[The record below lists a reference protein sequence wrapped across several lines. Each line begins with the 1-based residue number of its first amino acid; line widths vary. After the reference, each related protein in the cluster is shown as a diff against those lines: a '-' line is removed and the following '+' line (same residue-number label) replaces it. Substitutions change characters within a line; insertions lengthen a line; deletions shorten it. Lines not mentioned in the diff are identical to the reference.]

1 VTFDGY
7 RIVYKG
13 FKMAELVTPLQKVR
27 ELNIPA
33 RRIPIEVDGAI
44 SYEVV
49 LAMWNLFSTE
59 KHTNSFD
66 LGAEWFTEVQDATP
80 EDLKEEITRFGG
92 SRCAIW
98 LSLLGLISAAPHPH
112 DPDSVFK
119 WIGELNPQ
127 RLRRW
132 ILGYLGEQAAQ
143 DSNQS
148 PPSPSLI
155 EQAAQGDIDSVRE
168 IIGTSMKP
176 DGVDQVVAMFEMDP
190 TEMRDRMAT
199 AIRRFRSEVFSKYED
214 EFGRAIAAAAAA
226 RQSIATRD
234 SAKDVIEEVTNGL
247 NYEIPPGVCRVVLVP
262 SVIVRP
268 LSLIDQHRDSLI
280 VCYGLAD
287 EFINLNPE
295 APPSWMVRFYKALSD
310 EKRLRIL
317 RRLSE
322 GDTSLDELTELLDL
336 SKSTVHH
343 HISILRGA
351 GLVRVQM
358 GSNKAESKYGLRP
371 QAIEDASSFLEGY
384 MRPQDK
390 SALA

>member
-1 VTFDGY
+1 VLFDGY
-7 RIVYKG
+7 RIIHKG
-13 FKMAELVTPLQKVR
+13 FKMPELITPQQKVR
-27 ELNIPA
+27 ELNSA
-33 RRIPIEVDGAI
+33 TRRIPIEVDGAI

-49 LAMWNLFSTE
+49 ITMWSLFNSKKYTG
-59 KHTNSFD
+59 SFD
-66 LGAEWFTEVQDATP
+66 LGADWFTEAYDATP
-80 EDLKEEITRFGG
+80 EDLKEEIIRFGG
-92 SRCAIW
+92 SHCSVW
-98 LSLLGLISAAPHPH
+98 LSLLGLISVAPHPH
-112 DPDSVFK
+112 DPDSVFT

-132 ILGYLGEQAAQ
+132 ILGYLGEQNALETG
-143 DSNQS
+143 QS

-168 IIGTSMKP
+168 IIGSSM
-176 DGVDQVVAMFEMDP
+176 DLEGVDQVVAMFEMDP
-190 TEMRDRMAT
+190 IEMRDRMAAT
-199 AIRRFRSEVFSKYED
+199 LRRFRNEVFSKYED
-214 EFGRAIAAAAAA
+214 EFGKAIAAAAGA
-226 RQSIATRD
+226 RRSVATRD

-247 NYEIPPGVCRVVLVP
+247 DYEIPLGVCRVILVP
-262 SVIVRP
+262 SVVVRP
-268 LSLIDQHRDSLI
+268 LSLIDQYRDALI

-287 EFINLNPE
+287 EFLNLNPE

-322 GDTSLDELTELLDL
+322 GDTSLDELTEMLDL
-336 SKSTVHH
+336 TKSTVHH
-343 HISILRGA
+343 HITILRAA

-358 GSNKAESKYGLRP
+358 GSTKAESKYGLRP
-371 QAIEDASSFLEGY
+371 QAFEDASAFLEGY

>member
-1 VTFDGY
+1 
-7 RIVYKG
+7 
-13 FKMAELVTPLQKVR
+13 MAELITPQQKIR
-27 ELNIPA
+27 ELNTPA
-33 RRIPIEVDGAI
+33 RRIPIEIDGAI

-49 LAMWNLFSTE
+49 LTMWNLVSS
-59 KHTNSFD
+59 KKYTNSFD
-66 LGAEWFTEVQDATP
+66 LGTKWFTEVQDATP
-80 EDLKEEITRFGG
+80 EDLKEEIVRFGG
-92 SRCAIW
+92 SNCTIW
-98 LSLLGLISAAPHPH
+98 LSLLGLISVAPHPH
-112 DPDSVFK
+112 DPDSVFN

-132 ILGYLGEQAAQ
+132 ILGYLGEQAALET
-143 DSNQS
+143 NQG
-148 PPSPSLI
+148 PPAPSLI
-155 EQAAQGDIDSVRE
+155 EQAALGDIDSVRE
-168 IIGTSMKP
+168 IIGSSMDP
-176 DGVDQVVAMFEMDP
+176 DGIDQVVAMFEMDP
-190 TEMRDRMAT
+190 IEMRDRMAT
-199 AIRRFRSEVFSKYED
+199 ALRRFRSEVFSKYED
-214 EFGRAIAAAAAA
+214 EFGKAIAAAAAA
-226 RQSIATRD
+226 RRSVATRD

-247 NYEIPPGVCRVVLVP
+247 DYEIPLGVSRVILVP
-262 SVIVRP
+262 SMIVRP
-268 LSLIDQHRDSLI
+268 LSLIDQHRDTLI

-343 HISILRGA
+343 HITILRGA
-351 GLVRVQM
+351 GLVRVSI
-358 GSNKAESKYGLRP
+358 GSTKAESKYGLRP
-371 QAIEDASSFLEGY
+371 QAIEDASASLEGY

>member
-1 VTFDGY
+1 
-7 RIVYKG
+7 
-13 FKMAELVTPLQKVR
+13 MAELITPQQKIR
-27 ELNIPA
+27 ELNTPA
-33 RRIPIEVDGAI
+33 RRIPIEIDGAI

-49 LAMWNLFSTE
+49 LTMWNLVSS
-59 KHTNSFD
+59 KKYIKSFD
-66 LGAEWFTEVQDATP
+66 LGTKWFTEVQDATP
-80 EDLKEEITRFGG
+80 EDLKEEIVRFGG
-92 SRCAIW
+92 SNCTIW
-98 LSLLGLISAAPHPH
+98 LSLLGLISVAPHPH
-112 DPDSVFK
+112 DPDGVFN

-132 ILGYLGEQAAQ
+132 ILGYLGEQAALET
-143 DSNQS
+143 NQG
-148 PPSPSLI
+148 PPAPSLI
-155 EQAAQGDIDSVRE
+155 EQAALGDIDSVRE
-168 IIGTSMKP
+168 IIGSSMDP
-176 DGVDQVVAMFEMDP
+176 DGIDQVVAMFEMDP
-190 TEMRDRMAT
+190 IEMRDRMAT
-199 AIRRFRSEVFSKYED
+199 ALRRFRSEVFSKYED
-214 EFGRAIAAAAAA
+214 EFGKAIAAAAAA
-226 RQSIATRD
+226 RRSVATRD

-247 NYEIPPGVCRVVLVP
+247 DYEIPLGVSRVILVP
-262 SVIVRP
+262 SMIVRP
-268 LSLIDQHRDSLI
+268 LSLIDQHRDTLI

-343 HISILRGA
+343 HITILRGA
-351 GLVRVQM
+351 GLVRVSI
-358 GSNKAESKYGLRP
+358 GSTKAESKYGLRP
-371 QAIEDASSFLEGY
+371 QAIEDASASLEGY

>member
-1 VTFDGY
+1 
-7 RIVYKG
+7 
-13 FKMAELVTPLQKVR
+13 MPELITPQKKIR
-27 ELNIPA
+27 ELHTAA
-33 RRIPIEVDGAI
+33 RRIPIEIDGAI

-49 LAMWNLFSTE
+49 LTMWNLFTM
-59 KHTNSFD
+59 KKYTNSFD
-66 LGAEWFTEVQDATP
+66 LGKEWFVEAQDATP
-80 EDLKEEITRFGG
+80 EDLKEEIVKFGG
-92 SRCAIW
+92 NRCTIW
-98 LSLLGLISAAPHPH
+98 LSLLGLISVAPRPH
-112 DPDSVFK
+112 DPDSVFN

-132 ILGYLGEQAAQ
+132 ILGYLGEQTATE
-143 DSNQS
+143 SNQS
-148 PPSPSLI
+148 PPAPSLI
-155 EQAAQGDIDSVRE
+155 EQAALGDMDSVRE
-168 IIGTSMKP
+168 IIGSSMDS
-176 DGVDQVVAMFEMDP
+176 DGIDQVVAMFEMDP

-199 AIRRFRSEVFSKYED
+199 VLRRFRSEVFSRYED

-226 RQSIATRD
+226 RRSVATRD

-247 NYEIPPGVCRVVLVP
+247 DYEIPLGVCRVILVP

-268 LSLIDQHRDSLI
+268 LSLIDQYRDTLT

-287 EFINLNPE
+287 DFLNLNPE

-322 GDTSLDELTELLDL
+322 GDTSLDELTEMLDL

-343 HISILRGA
+343 HITILRGA
-351 GLVRVQM
+351 GLVRVSM
-358 GSNKAESKYGLRP
+358 GSTKADSKYGLRP
-371 QAIEDASSFLEGY
+371 QAFEDASEFLEGY

>member
-1 VTFDGY
+1 
-7 RIVYKG
+7 
-13 FKMAELVTPLQKVR
+13 MPELITPQKKIR
-27 ELNIPA
+27 ELNTAA
-33 RRIPIEVDGAI
+33 RRIPIEIDGAI

-49 LAMWNLFSTE
+49 LTMWNLVSS
-59 KHTNSFD
+59 KKYTNSFD
-66 LGAEWFTEVQDATP
+66 LGTKWFTEVQDATP
-80 EDLKEEITRFGG
+80 EDLKEEIVRFGG
-92 SRCAIW
+92 SKCTIW
-98 LSLLGLISAAPHPH
+98 LSLLGLISVAPHPH
-112 DPDSVFK
+112 DPDSVFN

-132 ILGYLGEQAAQ
+132 ILGYLGEQAALET
-143 DSNQS
+143 NQG
-148 PPSPSLI
+148 PPAPSLI
-155 EQAAQGDIDSVRE
+155 EQAALGDIDSVRE
-168 IIGTSMKP
+168 IIGSSMDP
-176 DGVDQVVAMFEMDP
+176 DGIDQVVAMFEIDP
-190 TEMRDRMAT
+190 IEMRDRMAT
-199 AIRRFRSEVFSKYED
+199 ALRRFRSEVFSKYED
-214 EFGRAIAAAAAA
+214 EFGKAIAAAAAA
-226 RQSIATRD
+226 RRSVATRD

-247 NYEIPPGVCRVVLVP
+247 DYEIPLGVSRVILVP
-262 SVIVRP
+262 SMIVRP
-268 LSLIDQHRDSLI
+268 LSLIDQHRDTLI

-343 HISILRGA
+343 HITILRGA
-351 GLVRVQM
+351 GLVRVSI
-358 GSNKAESKYGLRP
+358 GSTKAESKYGLRP
-371 QAIEDASSFLEGY
+371 QAIEDASASLEGY

>member
-1 VTFDGY
+1 
-7 RIVYKG
+7 
-13 FKMAELVTPLQKVR
+13 MAELITPQQKVR
-27 ELNIPA
+27 ELNTPA
-33 RRIPIEVDGAI
+33 RRIPIEIDGAI

-49 LAMWNLFSTE
+49 LTMWNLVSS
-59 KHTNSFD
+59 KKYTNSFD
-66 LGAEWFTEVQDATP
+66 LGTKWFTEVQDATP
-80 EDLKEEITRFGG
+80 EDLKEEIVRFGG
-92 SRCAIW
+92 SNCTIW
-98 LSLLGLISAAPHPH
+98 LSLLGLISVAPHPH
-112 DPDSVFK
+112 DPDSVFN

-132 ILGYLGEQAAQ
+132 ILGYLGEQAALET
-143 DSNQS
+143 NQG
-148 PPSPSLI
+148 PPAPSLI
-155 EQAAQGDIDSVRE
+155 EQAALGDIDSVRE
-168 IIGTSMKP
+168 IIGSSMDP
-176 DGVDQVVAMFEMDP
+176 DGIDQVVAMFEIDP
-190 TEMRDRMAT
+190 IEMRDRMAT
-199 AIRRFRSEVFSKYED
+199 ALRRFRSEVFSKYED
-214 EFGRAIAAAAAA
+214 EFGKAIAAAAAA
-226 RQSIATRD
+226 RRSVATRD

-247 NYEIPPGVCRVVLVP
+247 DYEIPLGVSRVILVP
-262 SVIVRP
+262 SMIVRP
-268 LSLIDQHRDSLI
+268 RSLIDQHRDTLI

-343 HISILRGA
+343 HITILRGA
-351 GLVRVQM
+351 GLVRVSI
-358 GSNKAESKYGLRP
+358 GSTKAESKYGLRP
-371 QAIEDASSFLEGY
+371 QAIEDASASLEGY

>member
-1 VTFDGY
+1 
-7 RIVYKG
+7 
-13 FKMAELVTPLQKVR
+13 MPELITPQQKIR
-27 ELNIPA
+27 ELNTPA
-33 RRIPIEVDGAI
+33 RRIPIEIDGAI

-49 LAMWNLFSTE
+49 LTMWNLFSSKE
-59 KHTNSFD
+59 YTNSFD
-66 LGAEWFTEVQDATP
+66 LGTEWFAEVQEATP
-80 EDLKEEITRFGG
+80 DDLSDEIVRFGG
-92 SRCAIW
+92 SHCAIW
-98 LSLLGLISAAPHPH
+98 LSLLGLISVAPHPH
-112 DPDSVFK
+112 DPDSVFN
-119 WIGELNPQ
+119 WIGDLNPQ

-132 ILGYLGEQAAQ
+132 ILGYLGEQAALE
-143 DSNQS
+143 SNQS
-148 PPSPSLI
+148 PPAPSLI
-155 EQAAQGDIDSVRE
+155 EQAALGDIDAVRE
-168 IIGTSMKP
+168 IIGSSMDQ
-176 DGVDQVVAMFEMDP
+176 DGIDQVVAMFEMDP
-190 TEMRDRMAT
+190 IEMRDRMA
-199 AIRRFRSEVFSKYED
+199 AAMRRFRSEVFSKYED
-214 EFGRAIAAAAAA
+214 EFSKAIAAAAAA
-226 RQSIATRD
+226 RRSVATRE

-247 NYEIPPGVCRVVLVP
+247 DYEIPLGVCRVILVP

-268 LSLIDQHRDSLI
+268 LSLIDQHRDTLI

-343 HISILRGA
+343 HITILRGA
-351 GLVRVQM
+351 GLVRVSM
-358 GSNKAESKYGLRP
+358 GSTKAESKYGLRP
-371 QAIEDASSFLEGY
+371 QAIEDASAFLEGY

>member
-1 VTFDGY
+1 
-7 RIVYKG
+7 
-13 FKMAELVTPLQKVR
+13 MAELITPQQKIR
-27 ELNIPA
+27 ELNTPA
-33 RRIPIEVDGAI
+33 RRIPIEIDGAI

-49 LAMWNLFSTE
+49 LTMWNLVSS
-59 KHTNSFD
+59 KKYTNSFD
-66 LGAEWFTEVQDATP
+66 LGTKWFTEVQDATP
-80 EDLKEEITRFGG
+80 EDLKEEIVRFGG
-92 SRCAIW
+92 SNCTIW
-98 LSLLGLISAAPHPH
+98 LSLLGLISVAPHPH
-112 DPDSVFK
+112 DPDSVFD

-132 ILGYLGEQAAQ
+132 ILGYLGEQAALET
-143 DSNQS
+143 NQG
-148 PPSPSLI
+148 PPAPSLI
-155 EQAAQGDIDSVRE
+155 EQAALGDIDSVRE
-168 IIGTSMKP
+168 IIGSSMDP
-176 DGVDQVVAMFEMDP
+176 DGIDQVVAMFEMDP
-190 TEMRDRMAT
+190 IEMRDRMAT
-199 AIRRFRSEVFSKYED
+199 ALRRFRSEVFSKYED
-214 EFGRAIAAAAAA
+214 EFGKAIAAAAAA
-226 RQSIATRD
+226 RRSVATRD

-247 NYEIPPGVCRVVLVP
+247 DYEIPLGVSRVILVP
-262 SVIVRP
+262 SMIVRP
-268 LSLIDQHRDSLI
+268 LSLIDQHRDTLI

-343 HISILRGA
+343 HITILRGA
-351 GLVRVQM
+351 GLVRVSI
-358 GSNKAESKYGLRP
+358 GSTKAESKYGLRP
-371 QAIEDASSFLEGY
+371 QAIEDASASLEGY

>member
-1 VTFDGY
+1 
-7 RIVYKG
+7 
-13 FKMAELVTPLQKVR
+13 MPELITPQKKIR
-27 ELNIPA
+27 ELNTAA
-33 RRIPIEVDGAI
+33 RRIPIEIDGAI

-49 LAMWNLFSTE
+49 LTMWHLFSS
-59 KHTNSFD
+59 KKYTNSFD
-66 LGAEWFTEVQDATP
+66 LGTEWFTEVQDATP
-80 EDLKEEITRFGG
+80 EDLKEEIVRLGG
-92 SRCAIW
+92 KRCIVW
-98 LSLLGLISAAPHPH
+98 LSLLGLISVAPHPH
-112 DPDSVFK
+112 DPDSVFN

-132 ILGYLGEQAAQ
+132 ILGYLGEQAALE
-143 DSNQS
+143 SNQS
-148 PPSPSLI
+148 PPAPSLI

-168 IIGTSMKP
+168 IIGSSMDP
-176 DGVDQVVAMFEMDP
+176 DGIDQVVAMFEMDP
-190 TEMRDRMAT
+190 VEMRDRMAT
-199 AIRRFRSEVFSKYED
+199 ALRRFRTEVYSKYED

-226 RQSIATRD
+226 RRSVATRD

-247 NYEIPPGVCRVVLVP
+247 DYEIPLGVCRVILVP

-268 LSLIDQHRDSLI
+268 LSLIDQYRDTLI

-287 EFINLNPE
+287 DFLNLNPE

-322 GDTSLDELTELLDL
+322 GDTSLDELTEMLDL

-343 HISILRGA
+343 HITTLRGA
-351 GLVRVQM
+351 GLVRVSM
-358 GSNKAESKYGLRP
+358 GSTKAESKYGLRP
-371 QAIEDASSFLEGY
+371 QAFEDASAFLEGY

>member
-1 VTFDGY
+1 
-7 RIVYKG
+7 
-13 FKMAELVTPLQKVR
+13 MAELITPQQKIR
-27 ELNIPA
+27 ELNTPA
-33 RRIPIEVDGAI
+33 RRIPIEIDGAI

-49 LAMWNLFSTE
+49 LTMWNLVSS
-59 KHTNSFD
+59 KKYTNSFD
-66 LGAEWFTEVQDATP
+66 LGTKWFTEVQDATP
-80 EDLKEEITRFGG
+80 EDLKEEIVRFGG
-92 SRCAIW
+92 SNCTIW
-98 LSLLGLISAAPHPH
+98 LSLLGLISVAPHPH
-112 DPDSVFK
+112 DPDSVFN

-132 ILGYLGEQAAQ
+132 ILGYLGEQAALET
-143 DSNQS
+143 NQG
-148 PPSPSLI
+148 PPAPSLI
-155 EQAAQGDIDSVRE
+155 EQAALGDIDSVRE
-168 IIGTSMKP
+168 IIGSSMDP
-176 DGVDQVVAMFEMDP
+176 DGIDQVVAMFEIDP
-190 TEMRDRMAT
+190 IEMRDRMAT
-199 AIRRFRSEVFSKYED
+199 ALRRFRSEVFSKYED
-214 EFGRAIAAAAAA
+214 EFGKAIAAAAAA
-226 RQSIATRD
+226 RRSVATRD

-247 NYEIPPGVCRVVLVP
+247 DYEIPLGVSRVILVP
-262 SVIVRP
+262 SMIVRP
-268 LSLIDQHRDSLI
+268 LSLIDQHRDTLI

-343 HISILRGA
+343 HITILRGA
-351 GLVRVQM
+351 GLVRVSI
-358 GSNKAESKYGLRP
+358 GSTKAESKYGLRP
-371 QAIEDASSFLEGY
+371 QAIEDASASLEGY

>member
-1 VTFDGY
+1 
-7 RIVYKG
+7 
-13 FKMAELVTPLQKVR
+13 MPELITPQKKIR
-27 ELNIPA
+27 ELNTAA
-33 RRIPIEVDGAI
+33 RRIPIEIDGAI

-49 LAMWNLFSTE
+49 LTMWNLFSSKE
-59 KHTNSFD
+59 YANSFD
-66 LGAEWFTEVQDATP
+66 LGTEWFTEVQDATP
-80 EDLKEEITRFGG
+80 EDLKEEIVRFGG

-98 LSLLGLISAAPHPH
+98 LSLLGLISVAPHPH
-112 DPDSVFK
+112 DPDSVFN

-132 ILGYLGEQAAQ
+132 ILGYLGEQAALE
-143 DSNQS
+143 SNQS
-148 PPSPSLI
+148 PPAPSLI
-155 EQAAQGDIDSVRE
+155 EQAALGDIDSVRE
-168 IIGTSMKP
+168 IIGSSMDP
-176 DGVDQVVAMFEMDP
+176 DGIDQVVAMFEMDP
-190 TEMRDRMAT
+190 IEMRDRMAN
-199 AIRRFRSEVFSKYED
+199 ALHRFRSEVFSKYED

-226 RQSIATRD
+226 RRSVATRD

-247 NYEIPPGVCRVVLVP
+247 DYEIPLGVCRVILVP

-268 LSLIDQHRDSLI
+268 LSLIDQYRDTLI
-280 VCYGLAD
+280 VCYGLD
-287 EFINLNPE
+287 DDFINLNPE

-322 GDTSLDELTELLDL
+322 GDTSLDELTEMLDL

-343 HISILRGA
+343 HITILRGA
-351 GLVRVQM
+351 GLVRVSM
-358 GSNKAESKYGLRP
+358 GSTKADSKYGLRP
-371 QAIEDASSFLEGY
+371 QAIEDASAFLDGY

>member
-1 VTFDGY
+1 
-7 RIVYKG
+7 
-13 FKMAELVTPLQKVR
+13 MAELITPQQKIR
-27 ELNIPA
+27 ELNTPA
-33 RRIPIEVDGAI
+33 RRIPIEIDGAI

-49 LAMWNLFSTE
+49 LTMWNLFSS
-59 KHTNSFD
+59 KKYTNSFD
-66 LGAEWFTEVQDATP
+66 LGTKWFTEVHDATP
-80 EDLKEEITRFGG
+80 EDLKEEIVRFGG
-92 SRCAIW
+92 SSCTIW
-98 LSLLGLISAAPHPH
+98 LSLLGLISVAPHPH
-112 DPDSVFK
+112 DPDSVFN

-132 ILGYLGEQAAQ
+132 ILGYLGEQAALE
-143 DSNQS
+143 SNQS
-148 PPSPSLI
+148 PPAPSLI
-155 EQAAQGDIDSVRE
+155 EQAALGDIDSVRE
-168 IIGTSMKP
+168 IIGSSMDP
-176 DGVDQVVAMFEMDP
+176 DGIDQVVAMFEMDAI
-190 TEMRDRMAT
+190 EMRDRMAT
-199 AIRRFRSEVFSKYED
+199 ALLRFRSEVFSKYEE
-214 EFGRAIAAAAAA
+214 EFGKAIAAAAAA
-226 RQSIATRD
+226 RRSVATRD

-247 NYEIPPGVCRVVLVP
+247 DYEIPLGVSRVILVP
-262 SVIVRP
+262 SMIVRP
-268 LSLIDQHRDSLI
+268 LSLIDQHRDTLI

-343 HISILRGA
+343 HITILRGA
-351 GLVRVQM
+351 GLVRVSI
-358 GSNKAESKYGLRP
+358 GATKAESKYGLRP
-371 QAIEDASSFLEGY
+371 QAIEDASAFLEGY

>member
-1 VTFDGY
+1 
-7 RIVYKG
+7 
-13 FKMAELVTPLQKVR
+13 MAELITPQQKVR
-27 ELNIPA
+27 ELNTPA
-33 RRIPIEVDGAI
+33 RRIPIEIDGAI

-49 LAMWNLFSTE
+49 LTMWNLVSS
-59 KHTNSFD
+59 KKYTNSFD
-66 LGAEWFTEVQDATP
+66 LGTKWFTEVQDATP
-80 EDLKEEITRFGG
+80 EDLKEEIVRFGG
-92 SRCAIW
+92 SNCTIW
-98 LSLLGLISAAPHPH
+98 LSLLGLISVAPHPH
-112 DPDSVFK
+112 DPDSVFD

-132 ILGYLGEQAAQ
+132 ILGYLGEQAALET
-143 DSNQS
+143 NQG
-148 PPSPSLI
+148 PPAPSLI
-155 EQAAQGDIDSVRE
+155 EQAALGDIDSVRE
-168 IIGTSMKP
+168 IIGSSMDP
-176 DGVDQVVAMFEMDP
+176 DGIDQVVAMFEMDP
-190 TEMRDRMAT
+190 IEMRDRMAT
-199 AIRRFRSEVFSKYED
+199 ALRRFRSEVFSKYED
-214 EFGRAIAAAAAA
+214 EFGKAIAAAAAA
-226 RQSIATRD
+226 RRSVATRD

-247 NYEIPPGVCRVVLVP
+247 DYEIPLGVSRVILVP
-262 SVIVRP
+262 SMIVRP
-268 LSLIDQHRDSLI
+268 LSLIDQHRDTLI

-343 HISILRGA
+343 HITILRGA
-351 GLVRVQM
+351 GLVRVSI
-358 GSNKAESKYGLRP
+358 GSTKAESKYGLRP
-371 QAIEDASSFLEGY
+371 QAIEDASASLEGY